1 MLKEV
6 KVDGEVLTGSV
17 LADYVN
23 QFFVNAA
30 RNVTMGL
37 PEVQGF
43 VCLAVQT
50 RDSCF
55 FFPTRLQ

>member
-6 KVDGEVLTGSV
+6 KVDGEVLTGSG

-23 QFFVNAA
+23 QFFVNAD

-37 PEVQGF
+37 PEVQ
-43 VCLAVQT
+43 
-50 RDSCF
+50 SF
-55 FFPTRLQ
+55 FFV